1 MRICHIIANLY
12 AGGAQTFVVLLA
24 IEQKKL
30 GNDVSVV
37 LIDQFNNS
45 AFETFLTT
53 QLKDNDI
60 PVLSLERKPGKNFSI
75 LKSFIILNKI
85 VKKLQPEIINT
96 HLQFTHL
103 IVALYLK
110 VFKLGSIK
118 ATYIATIHNAPEEW
132 NKQTQLTNKHTP
144 SIYCSQASL
153 QTSIVRDC
161 PKVVIENGIK
171 LPIVNNSA
179 HKIMQEYGVN
189 PAHKL
194 VLMVG
199 KLSHQKN
206 YPLAVA
212 IAKHYESR
220 NVSFLICGILEETS
234 DQDLASFKTTN
245 NIHYLGIKVPGEIHS
260 LMDRCDCF
268 LNTSHFEGLPIT
280 VLEAFFIGTP
290 CVLSPILPHR
300 EIGAEMPDCY
310 IPSSFEKEAFVEKID
325 LAIARG
331 TDKAEIKTLRNTHLE
346 KYRIDRAALNYLK
359 FYEFCSNKT

>member
-1 MRICHIIANLY
+1 MRICHVIANLY

-24 IEQKKL
+24 IEQKKA
-30 GNDVSVV
+30 GNDVYIV
-37 LIDQFNNS
+37 LIDKFNHS
-45 AFETFLTT
+45 QFETFLTT
-53 QLKDNDI
+53 QLTENNI
-60 PVLSLERKPGKNFSI
+60 PVFTLERKPGKNFSI
-75 LKSFIILNKI
+75 FKSFILLGRIIKSI
-85 VKKLQPEIINT
+85 SPDIINT

-110 VFKLGSIK
+110 VFKLGMVK
-118 ATYIATIHNAPEEW
+118 AKYIATIHNAPEEW
-132 NKQTQLTNKHTP
+132 NKQTLLTNKHTP

-153 QTSIVRDC
+153 QTSVVRNC

-171 LPIVNNSA
+171 LPVVNNSA
-179 HKIMQEYGVN
+179 NKIIEDYKVN

-212 IAKHYESR
+212 IAKHYEGKDI
-220 NVSFLICGILEETS
+220 SFLICGILEETA
-234 DQDLASFKTTN
+234 DQDLISFKTVN
-245 NIHYLGIKVPGEIHS
+245 NIHYLGIKVPAEIYS

-268 LNTSHFEGLPIT
+268 LNTSHYEGLPIT

-300 EIGAEMPDCY
+300 EIGTEMPGCY
-310 IPSSFEKEAFVEKID
+310 IPGSFDKEAFIEKID
-325 LAIARG
+325 EALAANAS
-331 TDKAEIKTLRNTHLE
+331 KAEMREFRKPALN
-346 KYRIDRAALNYLK
+346 KYRIYEVAAKYVTFYSSVLN
-359 FYEFCSNKT
+359 N